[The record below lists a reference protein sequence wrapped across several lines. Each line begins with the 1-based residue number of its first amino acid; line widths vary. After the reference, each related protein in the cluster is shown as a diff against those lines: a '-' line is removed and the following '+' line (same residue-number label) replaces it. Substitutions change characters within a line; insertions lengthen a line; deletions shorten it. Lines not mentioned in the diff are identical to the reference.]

1 MSISDED
8 RDKEELLTRYLYE
21 AVSLSPKPIYSLHF
35 TVPEADPVAKI
46 WALNGDTLR
55 ISN

>member
-8 RDKEELLTRYLYE
+8 RDKEELPTRYLYE
-21 AVSLSPKPIYSLHF
+21 AVSLSSKPIYSLHF